1 MNRIMRFATV
11 AAIAASIT
19 SAASAATILAV
30 PARHNLVNLGFD
42 LLEVLKT
49 DFAIACYKGEDA
61 IESIEL
67 FYADSGE
74 WIDILPERW
83 GTLGLLGY
91 DKIVVA
97 GSSKA
102 ADDMI
107 ALSTW
112 AKQTVQPTDRA
123 YLDIALAV
131 NAMHPISS
139 SQWKELS
146 AKHGFTMKEVK
157 MPSRFEGRRPP
168 KASAVAPQA
177 EPAPITYPP
186 AEVKPVA
193 EPASAPAQ
201 SDITFTKHEKPVAEE
216 AAPVPAPK
224 AESVPAAAPQTT
236 DDGKVLPVPFGGKS
250 ALDEMPSATDEA
262 KRLAEAE
269 AAAQKAKAE
278 EEAKALAEAKAKAEA
293 EAAAAAAQA
302 KAAAEA
308 AAKEAEAKAAA
319 EAQAKAD
326 AEAAAKKAAE
336 EAAEAKAKVEA
347 AAAEAQAKVEA
358 VAAEVKA
365 KTAQAAAELPA
376 TNVPLV
382 AQPQAAPTPPSVQPQ
397 DGATIK
403 VPAID
408 KAEADATAAKPAPVV
423 PVVNPP
429 ELKVPEIVAE

>member
-1 MNRIMRFATV
+1 MIKPP
-11 AAIAASIT
+11 S
-19 SAASAATILAV
+19 
-30 PARHNLVNLGFD
+30 
-42 LLEVLKT
+42 K
-49 DFAIACYKGEDA
+49 EDA

-146 AKHGFTMKEVK
+146 AKHGFTMKEIK

-168 KASAVAPQA
+168 TASASAPQA

-193 EPASAPAQ
+193 EPTSAPAQ
-201 SDITFTKHEKPVAEE
+201 TDITFTKHEKPVAEE

-224 AESVPAAAPQTT
+224 AESVPAAAPQAT

-347 AAAEAQAKVEA
+347 VATEAKATVEAAAAEAQAKVEA